1 MIIFSHFTKI
11 SFLNKLILNKMTYLD
26 KINLHIL
33 SNGQKQICDAIVTEK
48 EIYDALK
55 SMENDKTP
63 GNDGLSKEF
72 CEVF

>member
-11 SFLNKLILNKMTYLD
+11 FFLNKLILNKMTYLE
-26 KINLHIL
+26 KINLYIL

>member
-11 SFLNKLILNKMTYLD
+11 FFLNKLILNKMTYLD